1 MYDMIMKN
9 KQTFDTGKGG
19 FMAHRDILHVDQNCF
34 FASVEMRS
42 HPEWRKIPM
51 AVGGDSK
58 QRHGIILAKNPLAQA
73 KGVKTAE
80 AIWQAKQKCPD
91 LLIVPGHFEQY
102 VYFSDRI
109 REMFLQYTDYVEPF
123 GLDECWLDVTHSPAG
138 TPVEIADEIRRRVK
152 EELQLSCSV
161 GVSFNKTFA
170 KLGSDYKKPDAT
182 TVITE
187 ENFREIVWPLP
198 VSDLLYVGQA
208 TASAFKK
215 MNLKTI
221 GDLAQLN
228 PDFVISYMGKN
239 GFALWQSANGLENEP
254 VHPASYSRPL
264 KSVGNSTTTPRDMT
278 SRHDVWKVITALSAQ
293 VASRLRK
300 HHFRAGTVTIWVRDT
315 ALHSYEKQRALL
327 SDTNDEKEIAKLAMA
342 LFDESYD
349 WHAPLRSIGVRTT
362 NLSDED
368 APRQMTVFENFDK
381 VSKDGKINSALDSL
395 RARYGYNVVMKGIQL
410 EGQDDLDPHDRVDH
424 PHGGFKEDP

>member
-1 MYDMIMKN
+1 MDTSHIKESFSKSADEVVNILETDKTAGLTAEEASKRLAQFGKN
-9 KQTFDTGKGG
+9 SLGEEKKVPLWKRFLAQ
-19 FMAHRDILHVDQNCF
+19 
-34 FASVEMRS
+34 FADAMV
-42 HPEWRKIPM
+42 
-51 AVGGDSK
+51 
-58 QRHGIILAKNPLAQA
+58 IILIVAAGLSAVMAYKEGGMEGWIDVFVILAIIILNAVLGVYQEGKADQA
-73 KGVKTAE
+73 LA
-80 AIWQAKQKCPD
+80 A
-91 LLIVPGHFEQY
+91 L
-102 VYFSDRI
+102 
-109 REMFLQYTDYVEPF
+109 
-123 GLDECWLDVTHSPAG
+123 
-138 TPVEIADEIRRRVK
+138 
-152 EELQLSCSV
+152 
-161 GVSFNKTFA
+161 
-170 KLGSDYKKPDAT
+170 
-182 TVITE
+182 
-187 ENFREIVWPLP
+187 
-198 VSDLLYVGQA
+198 
-208 TASAFKK
+208 KK

-300 HHFRAGTVTIWVRDT
+300 HHFRAGTVTICVRDT

-410 EGQDDLDPHDRVDH
+410 EGQDDLDSHDRVDH